1 MISIQETRRRR
12 HSPPITHSTPPR
24 ARRHHGGG
32 GRAGGGHAGG
42 RPAGGCPTPNPSSLN
57 HRSPVPIRSPPAE
70 QAVSTTR
77 SKVIS
82 YLPPIQSEP
91 LLEPP
96 KYGHGKCDGAE
107 VRLQRRPGRRLQGRQ
122 DGPRKQIRQLEILG
136 GEEKYQPVHI
146 KHVMFSFTMYST

>member
-1 MISIQETRRRR
+1 MISIQETRRSRQRRR

-82 YLPPIQSEP
+82 TSLRSKVSLCWNHPNMVMGSAMEQRFDCNVV
-91 LLEPP
+91 LV
-96 KYGHGKCDGAE
+96 GDCRVGKTALANRFVNSKFSE
-107 VRLQRRPGRRLQGRQ
+107 VRINTNQ
-122 DGPRKQIRQLEILG
+122 
-136 GEEKYQPVHI
+136 
-146 KHVMFSFTMYST
+146 FTSSM